1 MTTTVSDGTAGER
14 KGRDDGGQHWHF
26 DTMSPHHHH
35 QKPVSFFFFHIILLM
50 QSFRYLFDIMR
61 KLVDSRGVS
70 MECRVSYILSFGPFV
85 FETN

>member
-1 MTTTVSDGTAGER
+1 MTMTVSMGQQGKGKGEMMEDNILTPCRHITTTRRSQLV
-14 KGRDDGGQHWHF
+14 
-26 DTMSPHHHH
+26 
-35 QKPVSFFFFHIILLM
+35 FFFFHIILLM

-70 MECRVSYILSFGPFV
+70 MECHVSYILSFGPFV